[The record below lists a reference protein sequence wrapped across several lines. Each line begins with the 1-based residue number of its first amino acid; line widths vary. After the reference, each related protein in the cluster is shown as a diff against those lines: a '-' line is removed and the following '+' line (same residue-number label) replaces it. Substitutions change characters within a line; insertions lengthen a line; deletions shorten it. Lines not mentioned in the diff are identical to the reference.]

1 MTYSK
6 YIVAFIDVLG
16 FKNLVNQSENSEKD
30 FLKIQMIL
38 NRFTMLKRKEIWQQ
52 AHILMEVEEDAQKKE
67 LNDFY
72 IDDMVHCC
80 CFSDSVIVAIEASKS
95 INERCSALIALLS
108 QISTELLREGI
119 LVRGAISYGNL
130 YINKVSDIYFGTVLN
145 KAYTLEN
152 TISKY
157 PRILLSKELIE
168 QLNYPLLAK
177 RDRMPYHQYIERFSD
192 GTVGFSPLIYLQ
204 VMQSAP
210 DILPEDTLKN
220 ALWDVKKAIMKGLD
234 DNFECPNI
242 YEKYL
247 WLLERYNE
255 LIIFDMDKKQIYT
268 TDIPDSRH
276 NIHFTVINEYYKK

>member
-1 MTYSK
+1 MTYGK
-6 YIVAFIDVLG
+6 YIIAFIDILG
-16 FKNLVNQSENSEKD
+16 FKNLVNLSENNETD
-30 FLKIQMIL
+30 FIKIQNIL
-38 NRFTMLKRKEIWQQ
+38 NRFTLLKQKETWVDSR
-52 AHILMEVEEDAQKKE
+52 ILMEVEEDAQRKE
-67 LNDFY
+67 LSDFY
-72 IDDMVHCC
+72 IDDMVHCS
-80 CFSDSVIVAIEASKS
+80 CFSDSVIIAIEASKN

-130 YINKVSDIYFGTVLN
+130 YVNKVSDIYFGTALN
-145 KAYTLEN
+145 KSYTLES
-152 TISKY
+152 TVSKY

-177 RDRMPYHQYIERFSD
+177 CDRMPYHQYIERFSD

-210 DILPEDTLKN
+210 DILPHNTLKN
-220 ALWDVKKAIMKGLD
+220 ALCDVKKTIMKGLD

-255 LIIFDMDKKQIYT
+255 LIIFDIDKNQIYT
-268 TDIPDSRH
+268 TEIPDSRH
-276 NIHFTVINEYYKK
+276 NIHFTTVNEYYKK